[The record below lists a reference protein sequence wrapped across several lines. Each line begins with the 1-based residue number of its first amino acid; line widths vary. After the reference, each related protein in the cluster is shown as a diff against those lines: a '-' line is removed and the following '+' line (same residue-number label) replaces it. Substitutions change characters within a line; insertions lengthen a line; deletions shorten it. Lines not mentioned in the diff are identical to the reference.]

1 MNNQEDP
8 DQSPKVIINFNLFK
22 FNSYSGITA
31 VVLSIFK
38 HNNDYINAV
47 YDSLILIIIYTN
59 LLLIYI
65 LYVNRHK
72 L

>member
-1 MNNQEDP
+1 MNNEEEPETAQPLSIDLN
-8 DQSPKVIINFNLFK
+8 IFK
-22 FNSYSGITA
+22 FNSYTA
-31 VVLSIFK
+31 IAAVILSIFNK
-38 HNNDYINAV
+38 DNDYINAV

-59 LLLIYI
+59 LLFVYI

>member
-8 DQSPKVIINFNLFK
+8 DESPKLIVDFNLVK
-22 FNSYSGITA
+22 FNTYGVIAA
-31 VVLSIFK
+31 VILSIFK